1 MTDEFKYT
9 RKFVI
14 FKDKYTSDGL
24 GKPRG
29 YAKLEVRGNR
39 GTIKIDIDN
48 VSEESVYTCYLVG
61 RDNMNILEV
70 KMGRIIIDER
80 GKGVFTWSF
89 NPSNVG
95 DTYCSIEKFSG
106 IVVREGRKVLIT
118 GHIYEDDF
126 SIEKYLS
133 NIDGYLHEEDK
144 EDIREEVKDFKENV
158 EGLEKAGDNDTEA
171 KEIEES
177 EGAEEGF
184 EEIEKELELE
194 KEESHE
200 ECIDVEDS
208 KEDGKIEEY
217 EEIEKIKEVDDKKE
231 DIAVDNIL
239 EVEKDDES
247 SYISEYDV
255 EEINKIVS
263 QEIGIDE
270 EKLPEHYAEVDKEK
284 MDSLKETDFRDKI
297 AGYTLNVL
305 QYFPKIEPFRVR
317 IKNYEWWRIDYD
329 GIDIYR
335 GFLPYYSYLV
345 NMYQDYPFIPNA
357 TTCLDLITKYR
368 HYLFGLLKEEKEIKY
383 YMYGVPGKFL
393 KAEHPF
399 RGITGFST
407 WYEGISGYGYWILY
421 IDALTGKVI
430 FPLNPMMPQK

>member
-39 GTIKIDIDN
+39 GTLKIDIDN
-48 VSEESVYTCYLVG
+48 VSEESIYTCYLVG
-61 RDNMNILEV
+61 RDNINILEV

-144 EDIREEVKDFKENV
+144 EDIQEEVKDFKENV
-158 EGLEKAGDNDTEA
+158 DGLEKAGDDEIEYDIEA
-171 KEIEES
+171 KVVEVAEES
-177 EGAEEGF
+177 EGAEEDL
-184 EEIEKELELE
+184 EEIEDMELLKAE
-194 KEESHE
+194 KDEGYEEY
-200 ECIDVEDS
+200 IDVEHS
-208 KEDGKIEEY
+208 KEDNKIEEH
-217 EEIEKIKEVDDKKE
+217 EEIEEIKEVDDKKE
-231 DIAVDNIL
+231 EEN
-239 EVEKDDES
+239 

-255 EEINKIVS
+255 EELNKVVS

-270 EKLPEHYAEVDKEK
+270 EKLPEHYTEVDKEK
-284 MDSLKETDFRDKI
+284 MDDLKETDFRDKI
-297 AGYTLNVL
+297 VGYTLNVL

-317 IKNYEWWRIDYD
+317 IRNYEWWRIDYD

-393 KAEHPF
+393 KEEHPF